1 MSPLIRLALPVLAVA
16 GSAYAACSASATMT
30 IQNSGDASAIATCK
44 TFTGDIAIQTD
55 APGPIAIDG
64 VQKIDGS
71 LIVKDNSDL
80 QQISADSLE
89 SISKDFTLSEVQR
102 LNAVNFP
109 KLKTVGALRWIGLP
123 NLQNLGFDAEIT
135 KADVINIEN
144 TQLQSLEGI
153 NVETIKS
160 MFVAN
165 NLYINSVDM
174 QLGNVSES
182 LTLSTNNPEV
192 NVTFPNLMWAF
203 NITFR
208 NCSSVEVPSLERLN
222 HSLNLIGNVFESFSA
237 PNLTEVGGALA
248 IASNFELKNISFP
261 LLTEIGANLQIANNT
276 KLSQIVGLPKLKSVG
291 GALDMNGNITKIDLK
306 ALSDVRGAFNIQST
320 GDIQETC
327 DNTFKPMKGK
337 GKIQGEYKCVG
348 EVADPGGEGHN
359 PTKTGGQPQKTGA
372 ASALD
377 VKSNAL
383 LFGVAAAFFL

>member
-1 MSPLIRLALPVLAVA
+1 LFVI
-16 GSAYAACSASATMT
+16 AACSHSATST
-30 IQNSGDASAIATCK
+30 IQNSGDASAIASCK
-44 TFTGDIAIQTD
+44 TFSGNIAIKTD
-55 APGPIAIDG
+55 TPGSIALDG

-71 LIVKDNSDL
+71 LIVKDNSEL
-80 QQISADSLE
+80 QQLSANSLE
-89 SISKDFTLSEVQR
+89 EISKDFTLSEVQN

-123 NLQNLGFDAEIT
+123 NLQNLGFDSEIT

-144 TQLQSLEGI
+144 TQLRSLEGI

-165 NLYINSVDM
+165 NLYINTVDM

-192 NVTFPNLMWAF
+192 NVSFPNLMWAY

-208 NCSSVEVPSLERLN
+208 NCSSVEIPSLETLN

-276 KLSQIVGLPKLKSVG
+276 KLSQIVGLPKLESVG
-291 GALDMNGNITKIDLK
+291 GALDFNGNISK
-306 ALSDVRGAFNIQST
+306 
-320 GDIQETC
+320 
-327 DNTFKPMKGK
+327 
-337 GKIQGEYKCVG
+337 
-348 EVADPGGEGHN
+348 
-359 PTKTGGQPQKTGA
+359 
-372 ASALD
+372 
-377 VKSNAL
+377 
-383 LFGVAAAFFL
+383 